1 MHHTPT
7 DEDIRHVV
15 CRHLGP
21 GVAPATVPDDWPLG
35 EAGAG
40 LDSIALVELVVA
52 CEMEFGVP
60 LLEELLQ
67 GPVTIAAIA
76 SAVRSIGARGRP

>member
-7 DEDIRHVV
+7 DEDVRRVV
-15 CRHLGP
+15 CQHLGP
-21 GVAPATVPDDWPLG
+21 TVAPPTIPNDWPLG

-52 CEMEFGVP
+52 CETEFGVP
-60 LLEELLQ
+60 LLEDVLQ
-67 GPVTIAAIA
+67 GPVTIAVIA
-76 SAVRSIGARGRP
+76 EAVRAGTRARR